1 MNKIDLTKT
10 IVSTVVGA
18 GSSKIVH
25 TIIRNN
31 VDPQTAVD
39 SVTVAAGS
47 LVLGS
52 MVADATKK
60 YTDDK
65 IDALVSWWKTNITEK
80 PSK

>member
-10 IVSTVVGA
+10 IVSTIVGA

-39 SVTVAAGS
+39 TVTVAAGS

-52 MVADATKK
+52 MVSDATKK
-60 YTDDK
+60 YTDAK
-65 IDALVSWWKTNITEK
+65 IDAAIVWWKTNITEK
-80 PSK
+80 TSK